1 MGETEEAMFQSRRG
15 VIFSEDK
22 VGGTV
27 DGLIVG
33 GAQVCSRRLQL
44 DSPRRLIKPSG
55 WYYTDSATK
64 PTNEQHIMEPFPSKE
79 V

>member
-1 MGETEEAMFQSRRG
+1 MGKTFESQVLFAVPEEVRFQSRSG

-44 DSPRRLIKPSG
+44 DSPRRLIKLSG
-55 WYYTDSATK
+55 W
-64 PTNEQHIMEPFPSKE
+64 
-79 V
+79 